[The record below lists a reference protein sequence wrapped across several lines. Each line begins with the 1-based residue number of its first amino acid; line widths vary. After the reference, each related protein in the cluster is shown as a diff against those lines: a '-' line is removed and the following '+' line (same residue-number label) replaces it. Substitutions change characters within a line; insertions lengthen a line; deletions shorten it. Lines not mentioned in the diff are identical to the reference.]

1 MLFKNTFEPIP
12 ALQFVYKNLQLTSTL
27 GRHYLL
33 DLPFCTD
40 ADTLRAE
47 FDLMEATAAI
57 VHDDTHRTKL
67 SHLRNQLH
75 QINDIR
81 PTLSVLESGQVLDD
95 IQLFEIKKTAILTD
109 AIAQDLAAIQC
120 TLFPLEEMGEVV
132 ACLDPE
138 HTHIPHFYI
147 YSAYDPELAKWR
159 ERIQNA
165 QSVQEAEEFRFQAQ
179 KVEDK
184 VRAHLTEQLRPWGK
198 AIARNLDTLAHL
210 DLILAKVRLAS
221 DWHCCRPE
229 VADHTELVQ
238 LSNPEV
244 AAALAEK
251 GRHFQPID
259 IHFGRETILVT
270 GANMAG
276 KSVLLKTLALTQY
289 LFQFGFYVPAQ
300 RASLCVVEEIITS
313 IGDRQSELSGLSS
326 FAVEILT
333 IDKIIQEGRA
343 GKRVLAL
350 VDELART
357 TNPEEGKV
365 LVGNFIRLTTQLGI
379 TALVTTHYGGI
390 EASCRRLRVKG
401 LQLKEGQVITAGNIS
416 DFMDYALVET
426 DADEVPMEAFTIA
439 RLFGVDDEL
448 LAKPR

>member
-1 MLFKNTFEPIP
+1 MIYDT
-12 ALQFVYKNLQLTSTL
+12 LQHRDQY
-27 GRHYLL
+27 R
-33 DLPFCTD
+33 DLPERILRGLDYLAETD
-40 ADTLRAE
+40 FSALPDGRYEIDGDKLFANVGSYVTKPANDTP
-47 FDLMEATAAI
+47 EA
-57 VHDDTHRTKL
+57 HGKYM
-67 SHLRNQLH
+67 
-75 QINDIR
+75 
-81 PTLSVLESGQVLDD
+81 D
-95 IQLFEIKKTAILTD
+95 IQYVFEGKELIGVG
-109 AIAQDLAAIQC
+109 
-120 TLFPLEEMGEVV
+120 PLEEMGEVV

-165 QSVQEAEEFRFQAQ
+165 QSVQEAEQFRFQAQ

-184 VRAHLTEQLRPWGK
+184 VRAHLTEQLRPWGE

-229 VADHTELVQ
+229 VTDRTELVQ

-251 GRHFQPID
+251 GRRFQPID

-401 LQLKEGQVITAGNIS
+401 LQLKEGQVVTTGNIS